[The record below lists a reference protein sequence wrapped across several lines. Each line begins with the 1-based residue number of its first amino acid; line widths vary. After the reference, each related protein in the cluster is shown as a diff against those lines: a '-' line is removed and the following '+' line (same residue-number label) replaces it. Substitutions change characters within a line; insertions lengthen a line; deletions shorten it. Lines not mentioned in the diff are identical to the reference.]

1 MVLWDGPEVGRTWA
15 WTHWVKGAAWATMA
29 VFTAALSINCK
40 WELAVLCPKLYESL
54 QCVWARRIMQKD
66 LKSIAFEARL
76 FLLVVSREKITGFR
90 MHVIEANATL
100 SARGEIRRARDV
112 ATWLSKLLLLKSKGM
127 KADSVILT
135 HACFIIVCF
144 LLLPVCALWLKWGM
158 ISPQHQ
164 NPFCHA
170 CANFGKMVLGPIW

>member
-1 MVLWDGPEVGRTWA
+1 
-15 WTHWVKGAAWATMA
+15 MA

-90 MHVIEANATL
+90 MHVTEANATL
-100 SARGEIRRARDV
+100 SARGEIRRAHDV

-127 KADSVILT
+127 KADSHILT

-170 CANFGKMVLGPIW
+170 CANFGKMVLGPIWWLITPQNPCTWTCVVFWLCL